1 MAETPVIV
9 RHDQLQAF
17 IVGILMAM
25 KMPRTPA
32 EVTAGLMVR
41 TDLRGVDS
49 HGIGMLPRYVE
60 WWRDG
65 YLLLDSEPRVVRDD
79 GAMALFDSGKCLGH
93 YVSSLAMTR
102 AIEKAK
108 AYGIGIATVRNSSHF
123 GAAANYSM
131 MALEHDMIGLSTTNM
146 PHAAAV
152 PTFGRKG
159 MLSTNPISFAAPAGR
174 HAPFVLDMAT
184 TTVAVGKLVIASRWG
199 KPIPAGWALDDRGV
213 PTTDPAIALKHR
225 LLSPLGGTRELG
237 GHKGYGLGV
246 MVDILSGVLNGAVY
260 GNLSERSDMKERRVQ
275 NAGHC
280 FAAID
285 PARFRPIED
294 FKRDMDDM
302 FDALKSSPRAEGQE
316 RIYVAG
322 EPEFDSEQ
330 RRRKDGIP
338 LAPVL
343 VAQCDDFARDF
354 GVTPLV
360 R

>member
-1 MAETPVIV
+1 MAESAILVSHT
-9 RHDQLQAF
+9 RLQEF
-17 IVGILMAM
+17 IVTALVAM
-25 KMPRTPA
+25 KMSRPIA

-49 HGIGMLPRYVE
+49 HGIGMLPRYHE
-60 WWRDG
+60 LWQAG
-65 YLLLDSEPRVVRDD
+65 YIRMDAEPSVVRDEVAT
-79 GAMALFDSGKCLGH
+79 GLFDGQKGLGH
-93 YVSSLAMTR
+93 YVSTR
-102 AIEKAK
+102 AMQACIEKART
-108 AYGIGIATVRNSSHF
+108 YGLGMVAVRNSGHY

-131 MALEHDMIGLSTTNM
+131 MALEHDMIGLSMTNSPYVAM
-146 PHAAAV
+146 V
-152 PTFGRKG
+152 PTFGRKA

-184 TTVAVGKLVIASRWG
+184 TTVAIGKLVVASRWG
-199 KPIPAGWALDDRGV
+199 KPIPEGWALDDRGR
-213 PTTDPAIALKHR
+213 PTTDPVVALRHR
-225 LLSPLGGTRELG
+225 LLSPLGGSRELG

-260 GNLSERSDMKERRVQ
+260 GDLFERSDMKARQVH

-280 FAAID
+280 FAAVD
-285 PARFRPIED
+285 PSRFRPLEE

-302 FDALKSSPRAEGQE
+302 LEALRSSPRAEGQE

-322 EPEFDSEQ
+322 EPELESEQ

-343 VAQCDDFARDF
+343 VAECNRIARDL
-354 GVTPLV
+354 GVKALA
-360 R
+360 

>member
-9 RHDQLQAF
+9 RHEQLQVF

-32 EVTAGLMVR
+32 EVTASLMVR

-65 YLLLDSEPRVVRDD
+65 YLRLDSEPQVVHDD
-79 GAMALFDSGKCLGH
+79 GATALFDSGKCLGH
-93 YVSSLAMTR
+93 YVSSLAMKR

-123 GAAANYSM
+123 GAAGNYSM

-146 PHAAAV
+146 PHAVAV

-174 HAPFVLDMAT
+174 HTPFVLDMAT

-199 KPIPAGWALDDRGV
+199 KPVPAGWALDDRGV
-213 PTTDPAIALKHR
+213 PTTDPAVALKHR

-260 GNLSERSDMKERRVQ
+260 GNLSERSDMKDRRVQ

-343 VAQCDDFARDF
+343 VIQCDDFARDF
-354 GVTPLV
+354 GVKPLV